1 MLATEIH
8 IIRNPIVATAA
19 EMLIPVPLP
28 APKTGS
34 LVAPMFPLVVTVAAR
49 RKGNKL
55 LHVGRHTCVNR
66 RAGKKDL
73 KVASGLC
80 QVSPSFAKLQRGFD
94 HLLLCTKPR
103 IRTNRRR

>member
-34 LVAPMFPLVVTVAAR
+34 LVAPMFPLVVTVAANLI
-49 RKGNKL
+49 GAL
-55 LHVGRHTCVNR
+55 IFI
-66 RAGKKDL
+66 AGE
-73 KVASGLC
+73 
-80 QVSPSFAKLQRGFD
+80 
-94 HLLLCTKPR
+94 
-103 IRTNRRR
+103 RRRHLAANGAPS